1 MAKKILLVDDEIG
14 LREVLREF
22 LEWEKYKVAE
32 ASNGNEAWEMIL
44 KQDFDL
50 VLSDIR
56 MPGGTGIELA
66 EKIFNYDGKKPFV
79 YLMTGYSDLTV
90 PEATKVGVIKV
101 MNKPFEPKEL
111 IKDIIS
117 IIGK

>member
-1 MAKKILLVDDEIG
+1 MTKKILLVDDEIG

-22 LEWEKYKVAE
+22 LEWEKFQVSE
-32 ASNGNEAWEMIL
+32 ASSGHEAWEMIQ
-44 KQDFDL
+44 KQEFDL

-66 EKIFNYDGKKPFV
+66 EKIFQHSGKKPFV
-79 YLMTGYSDLTV
+79 YLMTGYSDLT
-90 PEATKVGVIKV
+90 PEEATKLGVIKI

-111 IKDIIS
+111 IKDIVG
-117 IIGK
+117 IIGN

>member
-22 LEWEKYKVAE
+22 LEWEKFEVAE
-32 ASNGNEAWEMIL
+32 ASSGQEAWEMIQ
-44 KQDFDL
+44 KHEYDL

-66 EKIFNYDGKKPFV
+66 EKIFKHNGKKPAV
-79 YLMTGYSDLTV
+79 YLMTGYSDLTAD
-90 PEATKVGVIKV
+90 EAFKFGVMKI
-101 MNKPFEPKEL
+101 MSKPFEPKEL
-111 IKDIIS
+111 IKDIVNM
-117 IIGK
+117 IGK